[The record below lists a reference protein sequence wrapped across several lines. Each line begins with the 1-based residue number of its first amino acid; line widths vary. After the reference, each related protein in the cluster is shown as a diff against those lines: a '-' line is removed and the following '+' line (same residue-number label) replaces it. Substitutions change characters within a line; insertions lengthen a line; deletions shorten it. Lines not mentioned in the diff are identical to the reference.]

1 MEVQGTNLGANGAQ
15 VDTYNPSD
23 KRLFEVVDSK
33 FNEKKIS
40 DVKIK
45 NVSGRHVGRAE
56 LKIDDVY
63 YFAYDIN
70 NDEEIIINTFSEKA
84 IEEIDVISVDFD
96 IKSSLYDNEITLEKV
111 EIKDGVLKGSFKNN
125 GQRSIY
131 PSEIIYFV
139 ENLRG
144 ENEQRTISYASCFND
159 ELVIKPG
166 EKFEFE
172 QEEKEILS
180 SNKNVIVR
188 YSDLDFREVYTVTCN
203 NKY

>member
-15 VDTYNPSD
+15 VDTYSSNN

-33 FNEKKIS
+33 FNEKKIA
-40 DVKIK
+40 DVKVK
-45 NVSGRHVGRAE
+45 NVSGRHIDRAE

-84 IEEIDVISVDFD
+84 IEEIEVISVDFD

-180 SNKNVIVR
+180 KNKNVIVR
-188 YSDLDFREVYTVTCN
+188 YSDLDFREVYTVICN
-203 NKY
+203 NK

>member
-15 VDTYNPSD
+15 VDTYSSNN

-45 NVSGRHVGRAE
+45 NVSGRYVGRAE

-70 NDEEIIINTFSEKA
+70 NGEEIIINTFSEKA
-84 IEEIDVISVDFD
+84 IEEIEVISVDFD

-125 GQRSIY
+125 GQRNIY

-172 QEEKEILS
+172 QEEKETLS
-180 SNKNVIVR
+180 QSKNVIVR
-188 YSDLDFREVYTVTCN
+188 YSDLDFREVYTVICN
-203 NKY
+203 NK

>member
-70 NDEEIIINTFSEKA
+70 NGEEIIINTFSEKA
-84 IEEIDVISVDFD
+84 IEEIEVISVDFD

-139 ENLRG
+139 ENPKG

-159 ELVIKPG
+159 ELVIKLG

-180 SNKNVIVR
+180 KNKNVIVR

-203 NKY
+203 SK

>member
-15 VDTYNPSD
+15 VDTYNPRD

-45 NVSGRHVGRAE
+45 NVSGRHIDRAE

-84 IEEIDVISVDFD
+84 IEEIEVISVAFD

-203 NKY
+203 NK

>member
-15 VDTYNPSD
+15 VDTYSSNN

-33 FNEKKIS
+33 FNEKKIA
-40 DVKIK
+40 DVKVK
-45 NVSGRHVGRAE
+45 NVSGRHIDRAQ

-139 ENLRG
+139 ENPKG

-188 YSDLDFREVYTVTCN
+188 YSDLDFREIYTVTCT
-203 NKY
+203 KK

>member
-70 NDEEIIINTFSEKA
+70 NGEEIIINTFSEKA
-84 IEEIDVISVDFD
+84 IEEIEVISVDFD

-180 SNKNVIVR
+180 KNKNVIVR
-188 YSDLDFREVYTVTCN
+188 YSDLDFREVYTVICN
-203 NKY
+203 NK

>member
-70 NDEEIIINTFSEKA
+70 NDEEIIINTFSENV
-84 IEEIDVISVDFD
+84 INEVEVISVDFD

-125 GQRSIY
+125 GQRNIY
-131 PSEIIYFV
+131 PSEIVYFV
-139 ENLRG
+139 ENAKG

-172 QEEKEILS
+172 QEEKETLS
-180 SNKNVIVR
+180 QSKNVIVR
-188 YSDLDFREVYTVTCN
+188 YSDLDFREVYTVICN
-203 NKY
+203 NK

>member
-15 VDTYNPSD
+15 VDTYSSNN

-33 FNEKKIS
+33 FNEKKIV
-40 DVKIK
+40 DVKVK
-45 NVSGRHVGRAE
+45 NVSGRHIDRAE

-203 NKY
+203 SK

>member
-15 VDTYNPSD
+15 VDTYSSNN

-33 FNEKKIS
+33 FNEKKIV
-40 DVKIK
+40 DVKVK
-45 NVSGRHVGRAE
+45 NVSGRHIDRAQ

-70 NDEEIIINTFSEKA
+70 NDEEIIINTFSENV
-84 IEEIDVISVDFD
+84 INEVEVISVDFD

-131 PSEIIYFV
+131 PSEIVYFV
-139 ENLRG
+139 ENAKG

-172 QEEKEILS
+172 QEEKETLS
-180 SNKNVIVR
+180 QSKNVIVR
-188 YSDLDFREVYTVTCN
+188 YSDLDFREVYTVICN
-203 NKY
+203 NK

>member
-203 NKY
+203 NK

>member
-70 NDEEIIINTFSEKA
+70 NGEEIIINTFSEKA
-84 IEEIDVISVDFD
+84 IEEIEVISVDFD

-111 EIKDGVLKGSFKNN
+111 EIKGGVLKGSFKNN

-131 PSEIIYFV
+131 PSEIVYFV

-180 SNKNVIVR
+180 KNKNVIVR
-188 YSDLDFREVYTVTCN
+188 YSDLDFREVYTVICD
-203 NKY
+203 NK

>member
-84 IEEIDVISVDFD
+84 IEEIEVISVDFD

-180 SNKNVIVR
+180 KNKNVIVR

-203 NKY
+203 NK

>member
-15 VDTYNPSD
+15 VDTYSSNN

-33 FNEKKIS
+33 FNEKKIV
-40 DVKIK
+40 DVKVK
-45 NVSGRHVGRAE
+45 NVSGRHIDRAQ

-70 NDEEIIINTFSEKA
+70 NDEEIIINTFSENV
-84 IEEIDVISVDFD
+84 INEVEVISVDFD

-139 ENLRG
+139 ENPKG

-159 ELVIKPG
+159 ELVIKLG

-180 SNKNVIVR
+180 KNKNVIVR

-203 NKY
+203 NK

>member
-15 VDTYNPSD
+15 VDTYSSNN

-33 FNEKKIS
+33 FNEKKIA
-40 DVKIK
+40 DVKVK
-45 NVSGRHVGRAE
+45 NVSGRHIDRAE

-203 NKY
+203 NK

>member
-70 NDEEIIINTFSEKA
+70 NGEEIIINTFSEKA
-84 IEEIDVISVDFD
+84 IEEIEVISVDFD

-139 ENLRG
+139 ENPKG

-159 ELVIKPG
+159 ELVIKLG

-180 SNKNVIVR
+180 KNKNVIVR
-188 YSDLDFREVYTVTCN
+188 YSDLSFREVYTVICT
-203 NKY
+203 KK

>member
-33 FNEKKIS
+33 FNEKKIA
-40 DVKIK
+40 DVKVK
-45 NVSGRHVGRAE
+45 NVSGRHIDRAE

-180 SNKNVIVR
+180 KNKNVIVR
-188 YSDLDFREVYTVTCN
+188 YSDLDFREVYTVICT
-203 NKY
+203 KK

>member
-45 NVSGRHVGRAE
+45 NVSGRHIDRAQ

-70 NDEEIIINTFSEKA
+70 NDEEIIINTFSENV
-84 IEEIDVISVDFD
+84 INEVEVISVDFD

-188 YSDLDFREVYTVTCN
+188 YSDLDFREVYTVICD
-203 NKY
+203 KK

>member
-45 NVSGRHVGRAE
+45 NVSGRHIDRAE

-63 YFAYDIN
+63 YFAYDVN

-188 YSDLDFREVYTVTCN
+188 YSDLDFREVYTVICN
-203 NKY
+203 NK

>member
-45 NVSGRHVGRAE
+45 NVSGRYVGRAE

-70 NDEEIIINTFSEKA
+70 NGEEIIINTFSEKA
-84 IEEIDVISVDFD
+84 IEEIEVISVDFD

-139 ENLRG
+139 ENPKG

-203 NKY
+203 NK

>member
-70 NDEEIIINTFSEKA
+70 NDEEILINTFSEKA
-84 IEEIDVISVDFD
+84 IEEIEVISVDFD

-139 ENLRG
+139 ENPKG

-203 NKY
+203 SK

>member
-15 VDTYNPSD
+15 VDTYSSNN

-33 FNEKKIS
+33 FNEKKIV
-40 DVKIK
+40 DVKVK
-45 NVSGRHVGRAE
+45 NVSGRHIDRAQ

-70 NDEEIIINTFSEKA
+70 NDEEIIINTFSENV
-84 IEEIDVISVDFD
+84 INEVEVISVDFD

-172 QEEKEILS
+172 QEEKETLS
-180 SNKNVIVR
+180 QSKNVIVR
-188 YSDLDFREVYTVTCN
+188 YSDLDFREVYTVICN
-203 NKY
+203 NK

>member
-70 NDEEIIINTFSEKA
+70 NGEEIIINTFSEKA
-84 IEEIDVISVDFD
+84 IEEIEVISVDFD

-111 EIKDGVLKGSFKNN
+111 EIKGGVLKGSFKNN

-180 SNKNVIVR
+180 KNKNVIVR
-188 YSDLDFREVYTVTCN
+188 YSDLDFREVYTVICD
-203 NKY
+203 NK